1 MTSTGT
7 STRRVI
13 SRTAVK
19 VSRSRKPPASAA
31 CVASW
36 MIGAVHHRIGVRRAE
51 LEDVGAVLG
60 EGDGRVDAR
69 LQVGE
74 AERQVADERAAA
86 LGVGG
91 VDRGG
96 DARGHSFVPS
106 PLAASSAGGDG
117 RSTAAASY
125 SSK

>member
-13 SRTAVK
+13 SRTAVN

-36 MIGAVHHRIGVRRAE
+36 MIGAVHDRVGVRRAE

-60 EGDGRVDAR
+60 QGDGRVDAR

-74 AERQVADERAAA
+74 AERQVADEGAAA

-106 PLAASSAGGDG
+106 PLAAS
-117 RSTAAASY
+117 RPAASRRARRPLAA
-125 SSK
+125 S